1 MRTAIV
7 TGAAGGIGEATAQ
20 DLARW
25 GWRVFGFDLR
35 AGESTLLPSD
45 LAGFGGSV
53 EPIRVD
59 VADRAAVEAAVAAVL
74 ATTGGTLDAVV
85 ANAGIR
91 VAGVFEETPFAQIR
105 RLFEVN
111 LGGAMHVTRAAL
123 PALRATEGSR
133 VVVVSSV
140 GGLSALPGLAAYCGS
155 KWAVEGWAESL
166 AHELHPLGVGVAIVE
181 PASVR
186 TGLWDLGA
194 VHGDPDGP
202 YASLVESVEA
212 GDDRAWARALDPAS
226 VSATMVAVTEGR
238 RGLRHPVGLTAR
250 VRFAARGIVPA
261 GVQRRIISRLTHQP
275 SSVASPRNP
284 DGVIMVTGCSSGFGL
299 DITVELARRGR
310 RVAAT
315 MRDLARRSL
324 LDAALAEA
332 GVADRVEVIR
342 MDVTDPASIAEAF
355 ARADRWVELAG
366 DVGRIVGLVNNA
378 GVVSVGPFEEL
389 PPAEAGRVIETNL
402 LGTLAVTHAA
412 LPRMRPHGGRIVC
425 VSSSSGL
432 GGLPTWSAYAA
443 SKWGVEGFAESLAFE
458 VGPHGIDVALVEPG
472 AFSTGI
478 WRDDSWHGDP
488 GGPYAALA
496 EAMADMDRR
505 AAELGGDPMVVARA
519 VAGCFSGGLVG
530 GRPWTRRPVG
540 RGAWL
545 RWAARGVVP
554 FGIQRRIVARMLG

>member
-7 TGAAGGIGEATAQ
+7 TGAAGGIGEATAS

-35 AGESTLLPSD
+35 ACESSLARSD

-53 EPIRVD
+53 EPVRVD
-59 VADRAAVEAAVAAVL
+59 VTDRAAVEAAVAAVL
-74 ATTGGTLDAVV
+74 AATGGTLDVVV

-91 VAGVFEETPFAQIR
+91 VAGAFEETPFAQVR

-111 LGGAMHVTRAAL
+111 LGGVMHVTRAAL

-166 AHELHPLGVGVAIVE
+166 AHELQPLGVGVSLVE

-186 TGLWDLGA
+186 TGLWDLGS

-202 YASLVESVEA
+202 YGPLVEAVEA
-212 GDDRAWARALDPAS
+212 GDDHAWARALDPAS
-226 VSATMVAVTEGR
+226 VSATMVAVVEGR
-238 RGLRHPVGLTAR
+238 RGLRHPVGLTAQA
-250 VRFAARGIVPA
+250 RFAARGVVPA
-261 GVQRRIISRLTHQP
+261 GLQRRIIGRLTHQASP
-275 SSVASPRNP
+275 VASPRRP
-284 DGVIMVTGCSSGFGL
+284 EGVVMVTGCSSGFGL
-299 DITVELARRGR
+299 DITVELARRGH

-315 MRDLARRSL
+315 MRDLDRRGP
-324 LDAALAEA
+324 LDAALAAAE
-332 GVADRVEVIR
+332 VADRVEVLQ
-342 MDVTDPASIAEAF
+342 MDVTDPASIAGAF

-389 PPAEAGRVIETNL
+389 PPAEAGRVVETNL

-412 LPRMRPHGGRIVC
+412 LPRMRPHGGRIVF

-472 AFSTGI
+472 AYPTGI

-488 GGPYAALA
+488 DGPYAALA
-496 EAMADMDRR
+496 EAMADADRK
-505 AAELGGDPMVVARA
+505 AAEAGGDPAVVART
-519 VAGCFSGGLVG
+519 VAACFSGG
-530 GRPWTRRPVG
+530 RPLTRRPVG

-554 FGIQRRIVARMLG
+554 FGIQRRVVARLLA

>member
-1 MRTAIV
+1 MRTAII
-7 TGAAGGIGEATAQ
+7 TGAAGGIGGATAS

-35 AGESTLLPSD
+35 AGESNLVSSD
-45 LAGFGGSV
+45 LAGFGGSI

-59 VADRAAVEAAVAAVL
+59 VTDRAAVEAAVAAVL
-74 ATTGGTLDAVV
+74 AATGGTLDAVV
-85 ANAGIR
+85 ANAGVR
-91 VAGVFEETPFAQIR
+91 VAGAFEETPFAEVR

-111 LGGAMHVTRAAL
+111 LGGVMHVTRAAL

-155 KWAVEGWAESL
+155 KWAVEGWAEAL
-166 AHELHPLGVGVAIVE
+166 AHELQPLGVGVALVE

-186 TGLWDLGA
+186 TGLWDLGT

-202 YASLVESVEA
+202 YASLVDAVEA

-226 VSATMVAVTEGR
+226 VSATMVAVVEGR

-250 VRFAARGIVPA
+250 ARLVARGLVPA
-261 GVQRRIISRLTHQP
+261 GLQRRVIGRLP
-275 SSVASPRNP
+275 E
-284 DGVIMVTGCSSGFGL
+284 GVVMVTGCSSGFGL
-299 DITVELARRGR
+299 GVTVEQARRGH

-315 MRDLARRSL
+315 MRDLARRGS
-324 LDAALAEA
+324 LDAALSEA
-332 GVADRVEVIR
+332 GVADRVEILQ
-342 MDVTDPASIAEAF
+342 MDVTDRVSIAEAF
-355 ARADRWVELAG
+355 ARADRWVQLAG

-378 GVVSVGPFEEL
+378 GVASVGPFEEL
-389 PPAEAGRVIETNL
+389 PSVEVGRVIETHR
-402 LGTLAVTHAA
+402 LGPLPVTPAA
-412 LPRMRPHGGRIVC
+412 LPRMRPHGGRIVFI
-425 VSSSSGL
+425 SSSSGL

-472 AFSTGI
+472 VFPTGI

-488 GGPYAALA
+488 DGPYATFA
-496 EAMADMDRR
+496 EAMADADRKAVE
-505 AAELGGDPMVVARA
+505 AAGDPAVVART
-519 VAGCFSGGLVG
+519 VAACLSGS
-530 GRPWTRRPVG
+530 RPVIRRPVG

-545 RWAARGVVP
+545 RGAARGVVP
-554 FGIQRRIVARMLG
+554 CGVQRRIVARLLA

>member
-7 TGAAGGIGEATAQ
+7 TGAAGGIGEATAS

-35 AGESTLLPSD
+35 AGESNLASSD
-45 LAGFGGSV
+45 LVGFGGSI

-59 VADRAAVEAAVAAVL
+59 VTDRAAVEAAVAAVL
-74 ATTGGTLDAVV
+74 AATGGTLDAVV
-85 ANAGIR
+85 ANAGVR
-91 VAGVFEETPFAQIR
+91 VAGAFEETPFDEVR

-111 LGGAMHVTRAAL
+111 LGGAMHLTRAAL
-123 PALRATEGSR
+123 PALRATEASR

-166 AHELHPLGVGVAIVE
+166 AHELQPLGVGVALVE

-186 TGLWDLGA
+186 TGLWDLGT

-202 YASLVESVEA
+202 YASLVDAVEA

-226 VSATMVAVTEGR
+226 VSATMVGVVEGR

-250 VRFAARGIVPA
+250 ARFAARGLVPS
-261 GVQRRIISRLTHQP
+261 GLQRRVIGRLTGQP
-275 SSVASPRNP
+275 PPLASPRNP
-284 DGVIMVTGCSSGFGL
+284 EGVVMVTGCSSGFGL
-299 DITVELARRGR
+299 GITVELARRGH

-315 MRDLARRSL
+315 MRDLARRGS
-324 LDAALAEA
+324 LDAALSEA
-332 GVADRVEVIR
+332 GVADRVEILQ
-342 MDVTDPASIAEAF
+342 MDVTDRASIAEAF
-355 ARADRWVELAG
+355 ARADRWVQLAG

-378 GVVSVGPFEEL
+378 GVASVGPFEEL
-389 PPAEAGRVIETNL
+389 PSVEVGRVIETNL

-412 LPRMRPHGGRIVC
+412 LPRMRPHGGRIVFI
-425 VSSSSGL
+425 SSSSGL

-458 VGPHGIDVALVEPG
+458 VGPHGIDLALVEPG
-472 AFSTGI
+472 AFPTGI

-488 GGPYAALA
+488 DGPYATLA
-496 EAMADMDRR
+496 RAMADADRK
-505 AAELGGDPMVVARA
+505 AVEAGGDPAVVART
-519 VAGCFSGGLVG
+519 VAACLSG
-530 GRPWTRRPVG
+530 GRPVIRHPVG

-554 FGIQRRIVARMLG
+554 FGVQRRIVARLLA

>member
-7 TGAAGGIGEATAQ
+7 TGAAGGIGEATAS

-35 AGESTLLPSD
+35 AGESNLASSD
-45 LAGFGGSV
+45 LVGFGGSI

-59 VADRAAVEAAVAAVL
+59 VTDRAAVEAAVAAVL
-74 ATTGGTLDAVV
+74 AATGGTLDAVV
-85 ANAGIR
+85 ANAGVR
-91 VAGVFEETPFAQIR
+91 VAGAFEETPFDEVR
-105 RLFEVN
+105 RLFDVN
-111 LGGAMHVTRAAL
+111 LAGVMHVTRAAL
-123 PALRATEGSR
+123 PALRATEASR

-166 AHELHPLGVGVAIVE
+166 AHELHPLGVGVALVE

-186 TGLWDLGA
+186 TGLWDLGT

-202 YASLVESVEA
+202 HASLVDAVEA

-226 VSATMVAVTEGR
+226 VSATMVAVVEGR

-250 VRFAARGIVPA
+250 ARLAARGLVPA
-261 GVQRRIISRLTHQP
+261 GLQRRVVGRLTRQP
-275 SSVASPRNP
+275 SPVASPRNP
-284 DGVIMVTGCSSGFGL
+284 EGVVMVTGCSSGFGL
-299 DITVELARRGR
+299 EITVELARRGH

-315 MRDLARRSL
+315 MRDLARRGSL
-324 LDAALAEA
+324 DTALSEA
-332 GVADRVEVIR
+332 GVADRVEILQ
-342 MDVTDPASIAEAF
+342 MDVTDRASIAEAF
-355 ARADRWVELAG
+355 ARADRWVQLAG

-378 GVVSVGPFEEL
+378 GVASVGPFEKL
-389 PPAEAGRVIETNL
+389 PPVEVGRVIETNL

-412 LPRMRPHGGRIVC
+412 LPRMRPHGGRIVFI
-425 VSSSSGL
+425 SSSSGL

-472 AFSTGI
+472 AFPTGI
-478 WRDDSWHGDP
+478 WRDDFWYGDP
-488 GGPYAALA
+488 DGPYATLA
-496 EAMADMDRR
+496 GAMAVADRK
-505 AAELGGDPMVVARA
+505 AFEAGGDPALVARR
-519 VAGCFSGGLVG
+519 VAACLSGS
-530 GRPWTRRPVG
+530 RPVTRHPVG

-554 FGIQRRIVARMLG
+554 FGIQRRIVARLLV

>member
-7 TGAAGGIGEATAQ
+7 TGAAGGIGEATAS

-35 AGESTLLPSD
+35 AGESSLARSD

-53 EPIRVD
+53 EPVRVD
-59 VADRAAVEAAVAAVL
+59 VTDRAAVEAAVAAVL
-74 ATTGGTLDAVV
+74 AATGGTLDVVV

-91 VAGVFEETPFAQIR
+91 VAGAFEETPFAQVR

-111 LGGAMHVTRAAL
+111 LGGVMHVTRAAL

-166 AHELHPLGVGVAIVE
+166 AHELQPLGVGVSLVE

-186 TGLWDLGA
+186 TGLWDLGS

-202 YASLVESVEA
+202 YGPLVEAVEA
-212 GDDRAWARALDPAS
+212 GDDHAWARALDPAS
-226 VSATMVAVTEGR
+226 VSATMVAVVEGR
-238 RGLRHPVGLTAR
+238 RGLRHPVGLTAQA
-250 VRFAARGIVPA
+250 RFAARGVVPA
-261 GVQRRIISRLTHQP
+261 GLQRRIIGRLTHQASP
-275 SSVASPRNP
+275 VASPRRP
-284 DGVIMVTGCSSGFGL
+284 EGVVMVTGCSSGFGL
-299 DITVELARRGR
+299 DITVELARRGH

-315 MRDLARRSL
+315 MRDLDRRGP
-324 LDAALAEA
+324 LDAALAAAE
-332 GVADRVEVIR
+332 VADRVEVLQ
-342 MDVTDPASIAEAF
+342 MDVTDPASIAGAF

-389 PPAEAGRVIETNL
+389 PPAEAGRVVETNL

-412 LPRMRPHGGRIVC
+412 LPRMRPHGGRIVF

-472 AFSTGI
+472 AYPTGI

-488 GGPYAALA
+488 DGPYAALA
-496 EAMADMDRR
+496 EAMADADRK
-505 AAELGGDPMVVARA
+505 AAEAGGDPAVVART
-519 VAGCFSGGLVG
+519 VAACFSGG
-530 GRPWTRRPVG
+530 RPLTRRPVG
-540 RGAWL
+540 RGAWH
-545 RWAARGVVP
+545 RWPARGVVP
-554 FGIQRRIVARMLG
+554 FGIQRRVVARLLA

>member
-7 TGAAGGIGEATAQ
+7 TGAAGGIGAATAS

-35 AGESTLLPSD
+35 AGESNLVSSD
-45 LAGFGGSV
+45 LAGFGGSI

-59 VADRAAVEAAVAAVL
+59 VTDRAAVEAAVAAVL
-74 ATTGGTLDAVV
+74 AATGGILDAVV
-85 ANAGIR
+85 ANAGVR
-91 VAGVFEETPFAQIR
+91 LAGAFEETPFAEVR

-111 LGGAMHVTRAAL
+111 LGGVMHVTRAAL

-166 AHELHPLGVGVAIVE
+166 AHELKPLGVGVALVE

-186 TGLWDLGA
+186 TGLWDLGT

-202 YASLVESVEA
+202 YASLVDAVEA

-226 VSATMVAVTEGR
+226 VSATMVAVVEGR

-250 VRFAARGIVPA
+250 ARLVARGLVPA
-261 GVQRRIISRLTHQP
+261 GLQRRVIGRLTRQP
-275 SSVASPRNP
+275 PPSASPRKP
-284 DGVIMVTGCSSGFGL
+284 EGVVMVTGCSSGFGL
-299 DITVELARRGR
+299 GVTVELARRGH

-315 MRDLARRSL
+315 MRDLARRGS
-324 LDAALAEA
+324 LDAALSEA
-332 GVADRVEVIR
+332 GVADRVEILQ
-342 MDVTDPASIAEAF
+342 MDVTDRVSIAEAF
-355 ARADRWVELAG
+355 ARADRWVQLAG

-389 PPAEAGRVIETNL
+389 PPAEVGRVIETNL

-425 VSSSSGL
+425 ISSSSGL

-458 VGPHGIDVALVEPG
+458 VGPHGIAVALVEPG
-472 AFSTGI
+472 VFPTGI

-488 GGPYAALA
+488 DGPYATLA
-496 EAMADMDRR
+496 AAMAGADRKAVE
-505 AAELGGDPMVVARA
+505 AAGDPAAVARTVVA
-519 VAGCFSGGLVG
+519 CLSGS
-530 GRPWTRRPVG
+530 RPVIRRPVG

-554 FGIQRRIVARMLG
+554 FGVQRRIVARLLA